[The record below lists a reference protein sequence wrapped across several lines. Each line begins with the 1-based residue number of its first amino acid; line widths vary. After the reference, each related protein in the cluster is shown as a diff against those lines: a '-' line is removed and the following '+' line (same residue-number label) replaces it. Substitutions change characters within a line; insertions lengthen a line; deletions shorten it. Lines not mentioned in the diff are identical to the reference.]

1 MVEEGFAFV
10 GGGEGVD
17 GGEEAKVEGEEVR
30 VGGVGAFLKGG
41 DNQLRV
47 SMEMAIGVDVPKIGC
62 KFHSY
67 DGCFIF
73 GLIRG
78 VEGDGGGATHLF
90 SKVEVEDRSRASL
103 VRGGSGGTIKE
114 GRKETRGRGV
124 SASSRELMW
133 AGKSR
138 RKSGGE
144 GGSRRAGGRWE
155 RVERRG

>member
-30 VGGVGAFLKGG
+30 VGGVSAFLKGR

-73 GLIRG
+73 GLIGG
-78 VEGDGGGATHLF
+78 VKGDGGGATHLF
-90 SKVEVEDRSRASL
+90 SKVEVEDSYRASL
-103 VRGGSGGTIKE
+103 VRGGSGGTIK
-114 GRKETRGRGV
+114 GREKTRGRGV

-133 AGKSR
+133 AGESR
-138 RKSGGE
+138 RESGGE
-144 GGSRRAGGRWE
+144 GGSRRAGGR
-155 RVERRG
+155 